1 MTWPNLLSALRLAL
15 VPLFI
20 VAVIERRPGH
30 ALVIFAVAGLTDLLD
45 GFVARFLKQQ
55 SVLGA
60 YLDPAADKLLLTAA
74 FVMLAIPG
82 LHPGLEI
89 PIWMTVL
96 VISRDVA
103 IVVIALIVHLAI
115 GIRKFPPSIISKWTT
130 AFQITAVVAVLL
142 TGLDR
147 RFDVLATSLLWIM
160 VALTSSSGLE
170 YGYRFIYRA
179 DDLAAEHAEKDAD
192 AKVE

>member
-20 VAVIERRPGH
+20 VAVIERQPGQ

-45 GFVARFLKQQ
+45 GFFARFLKQQ

-60 YLDPAADKLLLTAA
+60 YLDPAADKFLLTAA

-82 LHPGLEI
+82 LYPGREI
-89 PIWMTVL
+89 PVWMTVG
-96 VISRDVA
+96 VITRDVA

-115 GIRKFPPSIISKWTT
+115 GIRKFPPSVISKWTT
-130 AFQITAVVAVLL
+130 AFQITAVVSVLL

-147 RFDVLATSLLWIM
+147 RFDVLAGPLLWIM
-160 VALTSSSGLE
+160 FALTVASGLE
-170 YGYRFIYRA
+170 YGYRFVYRA
-179 DDLAAEHAEKDAD
+179 DDLAKKHAEESG
-192 AKVE
+192 VEAE